1 MPPTTTTATVTTT
14 ATAAEQCDAIIARH
28 SLLDH
33 PFYRAWA
40 DGTLPVA
47 ALADYA
53 REYGAFINEIAP
65 GWQTAGEPTIA
76 RIEVGHADVW
86 QRSFAASLGTTVAA
100 PGVTQVADLVATARE
115 LFGERATALGGLYAF
130 EAQQPLTAQSKLSG
144 LQQHYQG
151 LPSRSGEYF
160 RLHQDDYDEPAL
172 LADAMNALDSEDR
185 RRAVAA
191 CERMSAALYAALT
204 GIHAPYAGA
213 ECATN

>member
-1 MPPTTTTATVTTT
+1 MHSTTTTAPTPPTS
-14 ATAAEQCDAIIARH
+14 TAAEQCDAIIARH

-53 REYGAFINEIAP
+53 REYGAFIHEIGP

-76 RIEVGHADVW
+76 RIEAGHADVW
-86 QRSFAASLGTTVAA
+86 QRSFAASLGTAVAA
-100 PGVTQVADLVATARE
+100 PQVAQVAELVAIARE
-115 LFGERATALGGLYAF
+115 LFGDRATALGGLYAF

-144 LQQHYQG
+144 LQQHYQAI
-151 LPSRSGEYF
+151 PARSGEYF
-160 RLHQDDYDEPAL
+160 RLHQDDYAEPAL
-172 LADAMNALDSEDR
+172 LAEAMNALDSEDR

-204 GIHAPYAGA
+204 GIHTPYAGV